1 MKTLYLDAR
10 ARYQKIVSLK
20 EGDLLIAEVS
30 GEGDLL
36 KLIAQLVN
44 QTALNISEIS
54 KVEVNTQGGS
64 FTGVRLSLSVA
75 RSFVFALGL
84 PEAAVVSG

>member
-1 MKTLYLDAR
+1 MKALYLDAR
-10 ARYQKIVSLK
+10 DRYQKIVSLK
-20 EGDLLIAEVS
+20 EDGLIIAEVR
-30 GEGDLL
+30 GDADLL

-44 QTALNISEIS
+44 QTDLNISEINR
-54 KVEVNTQGGS
+54 VEVNTQGGS

-84 PEAAVVSG
+84 PEGSVVSG